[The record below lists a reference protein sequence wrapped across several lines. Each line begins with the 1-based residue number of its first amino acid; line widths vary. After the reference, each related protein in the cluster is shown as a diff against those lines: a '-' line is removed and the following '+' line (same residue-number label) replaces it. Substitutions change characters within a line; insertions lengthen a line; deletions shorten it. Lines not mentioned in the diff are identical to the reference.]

1 MCKFFR
7 LSENG
12 INFLLFCDDGCKL
25 FIKRILFMISD
36 ILLIE
41 NKSRNVDYNCL
52 DIVLNGDLDE
62 ELNILVLRG
71 CFFLGICI

>member
-1 MCKFFR
+1 MF
-7 LSENG
+7 EW
-12 INFLLFCDDGCKL
+12 IV
-25 FIKRILFMISD
+25 
-36 ILLIE
+36 E

-71 CFFLGICI
+71 CFILGICI